1 MVIEPLISPIV
12 PTLLPSDTGNR
23 ALTLMEE
30 NNFTQLPLVM
40 EDQYM
45 ALVQETDVL
54 DWENPDIQL
63 GKANFLNYRPA
74 VFASGHPYDAL
85 KIANQ
90 QKLSIVPVIDNENK
104 YLGAITINDLLKY
117 VTENSGL
124 DNPGGIIVLE
134 IEPNNYSLH
143 EIARICENED
153 VLIISSQLFS
163 NTATQKLEI
172 TLKTNRTNL
181 EGLASSFERYKYV
194 VKEVYGERAHQ
205 EDMMDRYKS
214 LMNYLNM

>member
-1 MVIEPLISPIV
+1 
-12 PTLLPSDTGNR
+12 
-23 ALTLMEE
+23 MEE
-30 NNFTQLPLVM
+30 NNLTQLPLVV

-45 ALVQETDVL
+45 ALVQENDVL
-54 DWENPDIQL
+54 DWENPEIQL
-63 GKANFLNYRPA
+63 GKADFLTYRPA

-117 VTENSGL
+117 VTENTGL

-153 VLIISSQLFS
+153 VIIISSQLYS
-163 NTATQKLEI
+163 NPATQKLEI

-194 VKEVYGERAHQ
+194 VKEVYGERANQ
-205 EDMMDRYKS
+205 EDLMDRYKS

>member
-1 MVIEPLISPIV
+1 
-12 PTLLPSDTGNR
+12 
-23 ALTLMEE
+23 
-30 NNFTQLPLVM
+30 
-40 EDQYM
+40 
-45 ALVQETDVL
+45 
-54 DWENPDIQL
+54 
-63 GKANFLNYRPA
+63 
-74 VFASGHPYDAL
+74 L

-117 VTENSGL
+117 VTENTGL

-153 VLIISSQLFS
+153 VVIISSQLFT
-163 NTATQKLEI
+163 NPATQKLEI

-181 EGLASSFERYKYV
+181 EGLASSFERYKYK
-194 VKEVYGERAHQ
+194 VKEVYGERTHQ
-205 EDMMDRYKS
+205 EDLMDRYKS